1 MRRSLYCIGGPII
14 HCTLYIT
21 ILQSCNVAKHLPTGE
36 KLYVGA
42 DFVLK
47 TDSTIA
53 KKEKERLVT
62 ELQALA
68 RPRPNSRIFGFPYK
82 VAFYYFVGEPKKE
95 KGFRAGLRR
104 KFGEAPVLAS
114 ARGLAANGQL
124 MGNTLENEGY
134 FGTSLQGDFVDVN
147 GYQTK
152 ARYTIQVPQRY
163 LIDSVSFIGD
173 STLVARAMF
182 NASPQ
187 SFLKA
192 GNPFVLDVVKAEKER
207 IGSAIK
213 QRGFFYFLPDY
224 VTVLTDTAVGN
235 HRVRFYL
242 AIKPDI
248 PAAAKVPYFLR
259 NIYIFP
265 NYTLATARTD
275 TNRTLA
281 YQAPIPTAADSGKT
295 APPGKFYI
303 VDSSR
308 VYNPVLFEDV
318 ISIRP
323 GRRYNSR
330 AQDLSLS
337 RLVNLGTFKYI
348 RNRFE
353 PVGRYGRDSA
363 LMDAN
368 YYLTP
373 LPKRSVR
380 LEVSGNSRSNNLAGT
395 LLTASYIDRNFLR
408 RAEQLQVNATAG
420 IDLQIGAAGRGV
432 TNYRYGIDAT
442 LSFPRLVS
450 PFKIRY
456 DRRSILPKTNLT
468 VGYEILQR
476 DSLYNLSS
484 ARASFGYAFRTS
496 NRVEHSF
503 SPFYVNYVNIYN
515 FEQPKFIAG
524 LLDTLTGPTYA
535 RLLKAQFILS
545 ALYTFNYNSDPQ
557 TRRRYTNRLT
567 INMEPAG
574 NLAGLLIKPDDT
586 GYKNI
591 AGLPFA
597 QFFRFDLD
605 TRHYFQLSPK
615 LTWANRFFG
624 GVGIPYGN
632 SNEMPFIRQY
642 FIGGANSVR
651 AFRPRAA
658 GPGTYTPAKG
668 TLFQDG
674 GGDIKL
680 EVNTELRAK
689 LTSLLQLAAFVDAG
703 NVWSYARVSTYGPG
717 AEFTK
722 DFAKQLAIGGGIGL
736 RIDLSYFLVRA
747 DLATPFSIPY
757 LPEGQRWVLN
767 KINFRDRDWR
777 RDNLVLNIAVGYPF

>member
-1 MRRSLYCIGGPII
+1 MRRRHPLYII
-14 HCTLYIT
+14 HCTLFII
-21 ILQSCNVAKHLPTGE
+21 ILQSCNVAKHLPAGE

-62 ELQALA
+62 ELQTLA
-68 RPRPNSRIFGFPYK
+68 RPRPNARLFGFPYK

-124 MGNTLENEGY
+124 MANTLENEGY
-134 FGTSLQGDFVDVN
+134 FGTTLQGDFVDVN
-147 GYQTK
+147 KYQTK

-163 LIDSVSFIGD
+163 MIDSVSFIGD
-173 STLVARAMF
+173 STLVARAMY
-182 NASPQ
+182 NTSPQ
-187 SFLKA
+187 SLLRA

-207 IGSAIK
+207 ISSSIK

-235 HRVRFYL
+235 HKVRFYL

-248 PAAAKVPYFLR
+248 PAAAKVPYYLR
-259 NIYIFP
+259 NVYIFP
-265 NYTLATARTD
+265 NYTLANARND
-275 TNRTLA
+275 TNRAVA
-281 YQAPIPTAADSGKT
+281 YQAPIPTAADSGLT
-295 APPGKFYI
+295 NRPGKFYI
-303 VDSSR
+303 VDSAR

-318 ISIRP
+318 ISLRP

-353 PVGRYGRDSA
+353 PIGRYGSDSA
-363 LMDAN
+363 LMDVN

-380 LEVSGNSRSNNLAGT
+380 LELSGNSRSNNLAGT
-395 LLTASYIDRNFLR
+395 LLTLSYIDRNFLH
-408 RAEQLQVNATAG
+408 RAEQLQVNTTAG
-420 IDLQIGAAGRGV
+420 IDLQVGAAGRGV

-456 DRRSILPKTNLT
+456 DRKQVLPKTNLT

-484 ARASFGYAFRTS
+484 ARASFGYSFRT
-496 NRVEHSF
+496 NARVEHTIN
-503 SPFYVNYVNIYN
+503 PFNINYVFLYN
-515 FEQPKFIAG
+515 EQQKYIDG
-524 LLDTLTGPTYA
+524 LLNPKTSQAYSK
-535 RLLKAQFILS
+535 LLQQQLILS
-545 ALYTFNYNSDPQ
+545 SIYTFSYNSDPQ

-567 INMEPAG
+567 INAEPAG
-574 NLAGLLIKPDDT
+574 NLAGLFVKTDSI

-591 AGLPFA
+591 VGIPFA

-605 TRHYFQLSPK
+605 TRHYVQLTPK

-632 SNEMPFIRQY
+632 INEMPFVRQY
-642 FIGGANSVR
+642 FVGGANSVR
-651 AFRPRAA
+651 AFRPRAV
-658 GPGTYTPAKG
+658 GPGQYAPAPG

-674 GGDIKL
+674 GGDVKL

-689 LTSLLQLAAFVDAG
+689 LTSLLQLALFVDAG
-703 NVWSYARVSTYGPG
+703 NVWSYTGQSTYGPG
-717 AEFTK
+717 SEFTK
-722 DFAKQLAIGGGIGL
+722 NFAKQLAIGGGIGL
-736 RIDLSYFLVRA
+736 RIDLSYFLIRA
-747 DLATPFSIPY
+747 DLATPFQIPY

-767 KINFRDRDWR
+767 KINLRSPEWR

>member
-1 MRRSLYCIGGPII
+1 MTVNYPKRGLFIPVLLTII
-14 HCTLYIT
+14 L
-21 ILQSCNVAKHLPTGE
+21 LQSCNVAKHLPAGE

-42 DFVLK
+42 DFVLN

-53 KKEKERLVT
+53 KTEKERLNT
-62 ELQALA
+62 ELQLLA
-68 RPRPNSRIFGFPYK
+68 RPRPNSRLFGFPYK

-124 MGNTLENEGY
+124 MANSLENEGY
-134 FGTSLQGDFVDVN
+134 LGVALQGDFVDVN
-147 GYQTK
+147 RYQTK

-182 NASPQ
+182 NVSPQ
-187 SFLKA
+187 SLLKP

-207 IGSAIK
+207 IGGAIK

-224 VTVLTDTAVGN
+224 VAVLTDTAVGN
-235 HRVRFYL
+235 HKVRFYL

-248 PAAAKVPYFLR
+248 PAAAKVPYYIR
-259 NIYIFP
+259 NVYIFP
-265 NYTLATARTD
+265 NYTLANARND
-275 TNRTLA
+275 TNRAVA
-281 YQAPIPTAADSGKT
+281 YQAGIPTAADSGLT
-295 APPGKFYI
+295 NRPGKFYI
-303 VDSSR
+303 VDSAR
-308 VYNPVLFEDV
+308 VFKPQLFDDV
-318 ISIRP
+318 ISQRP

-363 LMDAN
+363 QFDVN

-373 LPKRSVR
+373 LPKKSLRA
-380 LEVSGNSRSNNLAGT
+380 EVSGNSRSNNLAGT
-395 LLTASYIDRNFLR
+395 LLTLSYIDRNALG

-420 IDLQIGAAGRGV
+420 IDLQVGAAGRGV
-432 TNYRYGIDAT
+432 TNYRYGLDAT

-456 DRRSILPKTNLT
+456 DRRQVLPKTNLT
-468 VGYEILQR
+468 IGYEILQR

-484 ARASFGYAFRTS
+484 ARASFGYSFRAN
-496 NRVEHSF
+496 NRIEHTIN
-503 SPFYVNYVNIYN
+503 PFNINYVFLYN
-515 FEQPKFIAG
+515 EQQKYYEG
-524 LLDTLTGPTYA
+524 LLDPQKGPAYA
-535 RLLKAQFILS
+535 KLLQPQLILS
-545 ALYTFNYNSDPQ
+545 SLYNFNYTSDPK
-557 TRRRYTNRLT
+557 TSRIHSSRLT
-567 INMEPAG
+567 INAEPAG
-574 NLAGLLIKPDDT
+574 NIAGLFVKTDET

-591 AGLPFA
+591 INVPFA

-605 TRHYFQLSPK
+605 TRHYFQLNPK
-615 LTWANRFFG
+615 LVWANRFFG

-632 SNEMPFIRQY
+632 INEMPFVRQY
-642 FIGGANSVR
+642 FVGGANSIR
-651 AFRPRAA
+651 AFRPRAI
-658 GPGTYTPAKG
+658 GPGLYVPAKG

-689 LTSLLQLAAFVDAG
+689 LTSLLQLAAFIDAG
-703 NVWSYARVSTYGPG
+703 NVWSYSSQSTYGLG
-717 AEFTK
+717 SEFT
-722 DFAKQLAIGGGIGL
+722 DGFAKQLAIGGGIGL
-736 RIDLSYFLVRA
+736 RIDLSYFLIRA
-747 DLATPFSIPY
+747 DLATPFQIPY

-767 KINFRDRDWR
+767 QINLRSPEWR

>member
-1 MRRSLYCIGGPII
+1 M
-14 HCTLYIT
+14 YIT
-21 ILQSCNVAKHLPTGE
+21 ILQSCNIAKHLPAGE

-47 TDSTIA
+47 TDSTVT
-53 KKEKERLVT
+53 KKEKDRLVS
-62 ELQALA
+62 ELQTLA

-82 VAFYYFVGEPKKE
+82 VGFYYFIGEPKKE

-134 FGTSLQGDFVDVN
+134 FGTTLQGDFVDVN
-147 GYQTK
+147 SYQTK

-182 NASPQ
+182 NTSPQ
-187 SFLKA
+187 SLLKA

-207 IGSAIK
+207 IGEAIK

-224 VTVLTDTAVGN
+224 VAVLTDTAVGN
-235 HRVRFYL
+235 HKVRFYL

-248 PAAAKVPYFLR
+248 PAAAKVPYYLR

-265 NYTLATARTD
+265 NYTLANARND
-275 TNRTLA
+275 TNRAVA
-281 YQAPIPTAADSGKT
+281 YQAPIPTAADSGLT
-295 APPGKFYI
+295 NRPGKFYI

-318 ISIRP
+318 ISLRP

-363 LMDAN
+363 LMDLN

-380 LEVSGNSRSNNLAGT
+380 LELSGNSRSNNLAGT
-395 LLTASYIDRNFLR
+395 LLTLSYIDRNFLH
-408 RAEQLQVNATAG
+408 RAEQLQVNTTAG
-420 IDLQIGAAGRGV
+420 IDLQVGAAGRGV

-456 DRRSILPKTNLT
+456 DRRQILPKTNLT

-484 ARASFGYAFRTS
+484 ARASFGYAFRANS
-496 NRVEHSF
+496 RVEHTIL
-503 SPFYVNYVNIYN
+503 PFNINYVYLYN
-515 FEQPKFIAG
+515 EQQKYIEG
-524 LLDTLTGPTYA
+524 LTDPRTSQAYA
-535 RLLKAQFILS
+535 KLLQPQLILS
-545 ALYTFNYNSDPQ
+545 SIYTFNYNSDPQ
-557 TRRRYTNRLT
+557 SRRRYTNRLT
-567 INMEPAG
+567 INAEPAG
-574 NLAGLLIKPDDT
+574 NLAGLLVKADSV

-591 AGLPFA
+591 ANVPFA

-605 TRHYFQLSPK
+605 TRHYFQLTPK

-624 GVGIPYGN
+624 GIGIPYGN
-632 SNEMPFIRQY
+632 INEMPFVRQY
-642 FIGGANSVR
+642 FVGGANSVR
-651 AFRPRAA
+651 AFRPRAV
-658 GPGTYTPAKG
+658 GPGLYAPAPG

-689 LTSLLQLAAFVDAG
+689 LTSLIQVAAFVDAG
-703 NVWSYARVSTYGPG
+703 NVWSYSSQSTYGVG
-717 AEFTK
+717 SEFTK

-736 RIDLSYFLVRA
+736 RIDLSYFLIRA

-757 LPEGQRWVLN
+757 LPEGERWVLN
-767 KINFRDRDWR
+767 KINFRSRDWR
-777 RDNLVLNIAVGYPF
+777 RNNLVLNIAVGYPF